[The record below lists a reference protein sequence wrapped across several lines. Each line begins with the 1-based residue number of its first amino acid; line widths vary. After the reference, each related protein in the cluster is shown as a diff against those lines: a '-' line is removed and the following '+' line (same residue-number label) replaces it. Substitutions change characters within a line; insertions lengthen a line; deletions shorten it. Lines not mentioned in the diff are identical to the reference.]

1 MNEDNIHST
10 KHVVAYLKFPE
21 LETEPDNPEILQ
33 KLNGIYSV
41 VVNTLNHR
49 RGYGNTP
56 FGSQPYGEETL
67 AILVFSNNF
76 IIAEELYGDKSTQ
89 VEIINRVLDIVSIIQ
104 TAAKEKYQWSLWGY
118 IGYSQFY
125 ISEKNKR
132 DEFGFV
138 WGDILPIVAG
148 MEKTPEKYPGVSID
162 PEIYSFLDNEDLGLG
177 VKARYVNLDTEGSIC
192 LKSDVD
198 ISINEIEG
206 ELPELEMGKYIVAYL
221 DMLGTVERM
230 TNDSGDKSL
239 NAIYNLY
246 LETFSHQKAFED
258 TRNKIPAAYR
268 NPVMKAFMKDLVG
281 DPEIDAPKIKI
292 LSDNIVF
299 AVKASTDEEDN
310 MQCLQRIYTF
320 VSHFQTIALLN
331 YRWLLRGGV
340 TIGDLYIDDVFAW
353 GPAIVRSIYLE
364 ENTAKNPRV
373 IVDDPVSEVHS
384 KFIKNFIADH
394 LPILKHIHQDD
405 DDAYFVSYQDIITD
419 GAQCYSGEIQTI
431 TQRYQ
436 QALITLLRE
445 YRDNPSVRKKVEWAI
460 KYHNQISKERGCK
473 ISISAELIENIMGDI
488 R

>member
-1 MNEDNIHST
+1 MNEDNIHSN

-33 KLNGIYSV
+33 KLNWIYSV
-41 VVNTLNHR
+41 VVSTLGAR

-56 FGSQPYGEETL
+56 FGSQPYGKETL
-67 AILVFSNNF
+67 SILVFSNNF
-76 IIAEELYGDKSTQ
+76 IIAEELYGDERTR
-89 VEIINRVLDIVSIIQ
+89 VDIVNRVLEIVSIIQ
-104 TAAKEKYQWSLWGY
+104 TAAKEKYHWSLWGY
-118 IGYSQFY
+118 VGLSQFY

-132 DEFGFV
+132 NEFGFV
-138 WGDILPIVAG
+138 WGDVLPIVAG
-148 MEKTPEKYPGVSID
+148 MEKTPGKYPGVSID
-162 PEIYSFLDNEDLGLG
+162 PKIHSILQEMDVGQG
-177 VKARYVNLDTEGSIC
+177 VIKRYVNLDTGGRIC

-198 ISINEIEG
+198 LSINEIEG
-206 ELPELEMGKYIVAYL
+206 ELPKLEMGKYIVAYL

-230 TNDSGDKSL
+230 TNDSGDESL

-292 LSDNIVF
+292 MSDNILF
-299 AVKASTDEEDN
+299 AVKASANKEDN
-310 MQCLQRIYTF
+310 MQCLQRICTF
-320 VSHFQTIALLN
+320 VSHFQTFALLN
-331 YRWLLRGGV
+331 YGWLLRGGV

-353 GPAIVRSIYLE
+353 GPAIVRSISLE
-364 ENTAKNPRV
+364 EKIAKNPRV
-373 IVDDPVSEVHS
+373 IVDTPVSELHS
-384 KFIKNFIADH
+384 EFIRDSCTNLFPI
-394 LPILKHIHQDD
+394 PILIRQDD

-419 GAQCYSGEIQTI
+419 GAQCSSGEIQTI
-431 TQRYQ
+431 TLKYQ

-445 YRDNPSVRKKVEWAI
+445 YRDNASVRKKVEWAI
-460 KYHNQISKERGCK
+460 KYHNQISEERGCK
-473 ISISAELIENIMGDI
+473 ISISEELIENIIGEI

>member
-1 MNEDNIHST
+1 MNKDNIHSKT
-10 KHVVAYLKFPE
+10 HVVAYLKFPE
-21 LETEPDNPEILQ
+21 LEADPDNSEILQ

-49 RGYGNTP
+49 RGYGNTS
-56 FGSQPYGEETL
+56 FGGQPYGEDTL
-67 AILVFSNNF
+67 SILVFSNNF
-76 IIAEELYGDKSTQ
+76 IIAEELYGDESTQ
-89 VEIINRVLDIVSIIQ
+89 VEIISRVFEIVSIIQ
-104 TAAKEKYQWSLWGY
+104 AAAKEKYQWSLWGY
-118 IGYSQFY
+118 IGFSQFY

-138 WGDILPIVAG
+138 WGNILPIVALR
-148 MEKTPEKYPGVSID
+148 EKTPEKYPGVSID
-162 PEIYSFLDNEDLGLG
+162 PDVHSFLDKVDVGLG
-177 VKARYVNLDTEGSIC
+177 VIARYVDFVTEDSIF

-206 ELPELEMGKYIVAYL
+206 ELPKLEMGKYIVAYL

-230 TNDSGDKSL
+230 TNDSGDESL

-268 NPVMKAFMKDLVG
+268 NPVMKANMKDLVG

-292 LSDNIVF
+292 LSDNILF
-299 AVKASTDEEDN
+299 AVKASTDQEDN
-310 MQCLQRIYTF
+310 MQCLLRLIAF
-320 VSHFQTIALLN
+320 VSHFQTFALL
-331 YRWLLRGGV
+331 YYGWLLRGGV

-353 GPAIVRSIYLE
+353 GPAIVRSISLE
-364 ENTAKNPRV
+364 EKTAKNPRV
-373 IVDDPVSEVHS
+373 IVDTPVSEFYS
-384 KFIKNFIADH
+384 EFIRDSCTNLF
-394 LPILKHIHQDD
+394 PILILIRQDV

-419 GAQCYSGEIQTI
+419 GAQYSSGEIQTI
-431 TQRYQ
+431 TLKYQ

-445 YRDNPSVRKKVEWAI
+445 YRDNESVRKKVEWAI

-473 ISISAELIENIMGDI
+473 ISISAELIENIMGEI